1 LANPA
6 AEDERDLTLIAF
18 DPLMFSAFLKGI
30 QKSGLKFTLAES
42 ESMHLGAV
50 LMPFLHGIR
59 ALTDY
64 LENNKYYK
72 VSYETQNLD
81 RCKSLFRFAELALE
95 NKDFMKR
102 EVKKYLEEV
111 VN

>member
-1 LANPA
+1 MPLAVA
-6 AEDERDLTLIAF
+6 
-18 DPLMFSAFLKGI
+18 
-30 QKSGLKFTLAES
+30 
-42 ESMHLGAV
+42 

-81 RCKSLFRFAELALE
+81 RCKSLFKFSQLALE
-95 NKDFMKR
+95 NKENMKNCI
-102 EVKKYLEEV
+102 KNKLL
-111 VN
+111 